1 MSEQGLD
8 IAIAVFRL
16 EPAGG
21 RERDALRVA
30 ADLAA
35 RGHRITILT
44 TRAGKPLEGAALRI
58 LRRRGLTN
66 HRRLEAFAADVASA
80 TRGRFDLVV
89 GFQKMPGL
97 DVLYCC
103 DWRHADRNR
112 PWYARWL
119 PRHRA
124 MLALEETCFG
134 QASGTEL
141 LMLAEP
147 QAQAYRAAYAGSGG
161 RMTVLPPTLDAARIH
176 EPPSAGQRSAWRGE
190 LGIAED
196 RTAWLWI
203 GLQPRVKGL
212 DRAIRALAM
221 SPGATLLACGVDP
234 GRRHA
239 RTAAALARELGCAE
253 RVTFTGRAEGDRLM
267 RLFLSADLLMH
278 PSRLDVTGTVIVEA
292 LAAGLPAIV
301 TDNCG
306 YAPHVAAAHA
316 GVVVPRDA
324 TPEQLAQAAAA
335 DAATL
340 RAWSAAARA
349 YVRAVDLTGGIEEAA
364 NIIERLAALGR
375 RTSIRTHQGR
385 SDFD

>member
-1 MSEQGLD
+1 VSEHSLD

-16 EPAGG
+16 APAGG

-30 ADLAA
+30 AALAA
-35 RGHRITILT
+35 RGHRIIILT
-44 TRAGKPLEGAALRI
+44 TRAGKPPDGVDVRVLP
-58 LRRRGLTN
+58 RRGLTN
-66 HRRLEAFAADVASA
+66 HGRLKAFAADVASA
-80 TRGRFDLVV
+80 VRGRLDLVV

-103 DWRHADRNR
+103 DWCHADRKLR
-112 PWYARWL
+112 WFARRL

-124 MLALEETCFG
+124 MLALEEACFG
-134 QASGTEL
+134 PASETEL

-147 QAQAYRAAYAGSGG
+147 QAQAYRAAFAGSGA

-176 EPPSAGQRSAWRGE
+176 QPPDAGQRAAWRDQ
-190 LGIAED
+190 LGIVED
-196 RTAWLWI
+196 RTTWLWL

-212 DRAIRALAM
+212 DRAVRALAL
-221 SPGATLLACGVDP
+221 SPDAVLLACGMDP
-234 GRRHA
+234 GHRHA
-239 RTAAALARELGCAE
+239 KAAAALARELGCAE
-253 RVTFTGRAEGDRLM
+253 RVTFTGRAEGERLM

-324 TPEQLAQAAAA
+324 TPAQLAQAASP
-335 DAATL
+335 DPTTL
-340 RAWSAAARA
+340 SVWSAAARA
-349 YVRAVDLTGGIEEAA
+349 YVRSVDLTGGITEAA
-364 NIIERLAALGR
+364 DIIERLAAR
-375 RTSIRTHQGR
+375 KK
-385 SDFD
+385 